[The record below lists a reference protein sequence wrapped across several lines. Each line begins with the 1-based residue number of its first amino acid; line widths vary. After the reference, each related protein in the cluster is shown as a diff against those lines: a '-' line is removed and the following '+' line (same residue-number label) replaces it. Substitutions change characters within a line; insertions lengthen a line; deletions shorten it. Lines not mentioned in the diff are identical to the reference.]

1 MIVRQGNKLI
11 VSCPMTVDT
20 VGELLA
26 EGTEILSAG
35 NNALELDLGRVEDA
49 DSAGISL
56 IFEWLRQAQSQNLQ
70 LTFLDL
76 PQSLLSLARLYGV
89 LEMIPQASPQH

>member
-1 MIVRQGNKLI
+1 MIVRQGNVLLI
-11 VSCPMTVDT
+11 SCPMTVDT

-26 EGTEILSAG
+26 EGAEILNAG
-35 NNALELDLGRVEDA
+35 NDALELDLGRVEDA

-56 IFEWLRQAQSQNLQ
+56 IFEWLRQAQSQSRQ
-70 LTFLDL
+70 LTFLNL

-89 LEMIPQASPQH
+89 LEMIPQTAAHH